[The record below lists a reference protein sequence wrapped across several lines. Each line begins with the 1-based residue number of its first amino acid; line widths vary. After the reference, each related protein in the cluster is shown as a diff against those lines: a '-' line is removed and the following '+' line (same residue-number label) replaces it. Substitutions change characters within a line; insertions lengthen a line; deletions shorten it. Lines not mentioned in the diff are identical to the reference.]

1 MKTLAR
7 WYKWILLA
15 VMFQF
20 CVLFYINNIFLN
32 SDGSVSITTAEGE
45 VKEKPVTG
53 VFTVAAGVKEVK
65 VSYNSRFG
73 AYVDTDGAL
82 HIVDIKAKKDKKI
95 AGLEDDMITFFK
107 WLPDRDMIIYSS
119 DTKNGKKGVIQISTY
134 EADYGT
140 IRDLPEIKAV
150 NAQSKVMDID
160 LSPYTNVVYAQLN
173 TSETRS
179 RIYRINVMNQY
190 SNVLT
195 LGADAIIKES
205 AYVNKLVYQ
214 NPGEP
219 VYVYNDMDKSK
230 SKITIDSENVR
241 ILDIDAN
248 DTLFIAALGDDGKV
262 TQLYQQKITES
273 RFTDDWTKTPLKEP
287 VPPEDIVVSGSGNVY
302 YINRSENKIINV
314 KNDLKA
320 SFRGEFL
327 EVLNGT
333 LVSIDGNKV
342 NINSLKEY

>member
-1 MKTLAR
+1 M
-7 WYKWILLA
+7 LA
-15 VMFQF
+15 VIFQF
-20 CVLFYINNIFLN
+20 CILFYINNIFLN
-32 SDGSVSITTAEGE
+32 SDGSVSITTSEGQ

-73 AYVDTDGAL
+73 AYVDADGAL

-107 WLPDRDMIIYSS
+107 WLPDRDMVIYSS
-119 DTKNGKKGVIQISTY
+119 DTKNGKNGIIQISTY

-140 IRDLPEIKAV
+140 VRDLPEIKAV
-150 NAQSKVMDID
+150 SAQSKVKDID
-160 LSPYTNVVYAQLN
+160 LSPYTNVVYAQLK

-190 SNVLT
+190 SNVIT
-195 LGADAIIKES
+195 LGSDAIIKES

-219 VYVYNDMDKSK
+219 VYVYNDTNRSK
-230 SKITIDSENVR
+230 SKINIDSENAR

-248 DTLFIAALGDDGKV
+248 DTLYIADLGTDGKV
-262 TQLYQQKITES
+262 TQIYQQKITENS
-273 RFTDDWTKTPLKEP
+273 FNDDWVKTPLKEP
-287 VPPEDIVVSGSGNVY
+287 VLPEDIVVSASGNVY

-327 EVLNGT
+327 EVLSGT
-333 LVSIDGNKV
+333 LVSINENKV

>member
-1 MKTLAR
+1 M
-7 WYKWILLA
+7 LA
-15 VMFQF
+15 VIFQF
-20 CVLFYINNIFLN
+20 CILFYINNIFLN
-32 SDGSVSITTAEGE
+32 SDGSVSITTSEGQ

-73 AYVDTDGAL
+73 AYVDADGAL

-107 WLPDRDMIIYSS
+107 WLPDRDMVIYSS
-119 DTKNGKKGVIQISTY
+119 DTKNGKNGIIQISTY

-140 IRDLPEIKAV
+140 VRDLPEIKAV
-150 NAQSKVMDID
+150 SAQSKVKDID
-160 LSPYTNVVYAQLN
+160 LSPYTNVVYAQLK

-190 SNVLT
+190 SNVIT
-195 LGADAIIKES
+195 LGSDAIIKES
-205 AYVNKLVYQ
+205 AYVNKLIYQ

-219 VYVYNDMDKSK
+219 VYVYNDTNRSK
-230 SKITIDSENVR
+230 SKINIDFENAR

-248 DTLFIAALGDDGKV
+248 DTLYIADLGTDGKV
-262 TQLYQQKITES
+262 TQIYQQKITENS
-273 RFTDDWTKTPLKEP
+273 FNDDWVKTPLKEP
-287 VPPEDIVVSGSGNVY
+287 VLPEDIVVSASGNVY

-327 EVLNGT
+327 EVLSGT
-333 LVSIDGNKV
+333 LVSINENKV

>member
-1 MKTLAR
+1 M
-7 WYKWILLA
+7 LA
-15 VMFQF
+15 VIFQF
-20 CVLFYINNIFLN
+20 CILFYINNIFLN
-32 SDGSVSITTAEGE
+32 SDGSVSITTSEGQ

-73 AYVDTDGAL
+73 AYVDADGAL

-107 WLPDRDMIIYSS
+107 WLPDRDMVIYSS
-119 DTKNGKKGVIQISTY
+119 DTKNGKNGIIQISTY

-140 IRDLPEIKAV
+140 VRDLPEIKAV
-150 NAQSKVMDID
+150 SAQSKVKDID
-160 LSPYTNVVYAQLN
+160 LSPYTNVVYAQLK

-190 SNVLT
+190 SNVIT
-195 LGADAIIKES
+195 LGSDAIIKES

-219 VYVYNDMDKSK
+219 VYVYNDTNRSK
-230 SKITIDSENVR
+230 SKINIDSENAR

-248 DTLFIAALGDDGKV
+248 DTLYIADLGTDGKV
-262 TQLYQQKITES
+262 TQIYQQKITENS
-273 RFTDDWTKTPLKEP
+273 FNDDWVKTPLKEP
-287 VPPEDIVVSGSGNVY
+287 VLPEDIVVSGSGNVY

-327 EVLNGT
+327 EVLSGT
-333 LVSIDGNKV
+333 LVSINENKV